1 MKTWGRY
8 ALMECY
14 VDVLKR
20 DCTLNDI
27 LANALEN
34 LSGCGCE
41 TLSLIFEDDHFHMI
55 LEGIR
60 EAQQGKV
67 VSLKEAFSDLD

>member
-1 MKTWGRY
+1 M
-8 ALMECY
+8 LMESY

-34 LSGCGCE
+34 LNDCGCE
-41 TLSLIFEDDHFHMI
+41 TLSLILEGDHFQML

-67 VSLKEAFSDLD
+67 VSLKDAFSDLN

>member
-1 MKTWGRY
+1 
-8 ALMECY
+8 MESY

-27 LANALEN
+27 LESALEN
-34 LSGCGCE
+34 LDGCGCE
-41 TLSLIFEDDHFHMI
+41 TLSLIFEGDHFHML

-67 VSLKEAFSDLD
+67 VSLKDAFSDLN